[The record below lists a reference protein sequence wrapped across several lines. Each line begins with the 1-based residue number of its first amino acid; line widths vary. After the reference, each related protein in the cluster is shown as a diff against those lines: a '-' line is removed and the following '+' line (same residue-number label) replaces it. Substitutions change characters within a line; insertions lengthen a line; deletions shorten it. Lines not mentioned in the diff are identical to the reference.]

1 MATILYGTVSKDGK
15 KLGGSGYS
23 VSHTAGTGIYFV
35 TFEQPFN
42 KLPGASTTQ
51 VFPNDASSKGGNTK
65 DNALL
70 IYLSTEQMN
79 VKTGNDS
86 GDAKDRDFTFIV
98 VGD

>member
-1 MATILYGTVSKDGK
+1 MAIIYGTVSKDGK
-15 KLGGSGYS
+15 KLGGNDYS
-23 VSHTAGTGIYFV
+23 VSHTKDSGIYFI

-51 VFPNDASSKGGNTK
+51 IYPNDPSSQGGKTT

-79 VKTGNDS
+79 VKTGDGNGTAS
-86 GDAKDRDFTFIV
+86 DRDFTFIV